1 MKKIVLFLLF
11 FALTFTFGVHGAR
24 AAGLGFYGSF
34 GGGTADW
41 SPNSSGVYD
50 FSKNTKHLGFGL
62 VMDTAPASARL
73 FNYQLNIGYDR
84 FRNTN
89 SNAWGDAD
97 LDSLVISN
105 NFGFGGMLNSTT
117 RLWFGPE
124 IQIRWADGK
133 PDRYSNFKIKLFGL
147 GIGPVLG
154 MNFNFSDSGTFAVKT
169 GYQFIHYAGEG
180 NGYFDHS
187 APNTVPLYSHNYNY
201 DVTEKMFYVMLEF
214 MIRTS
219 RDGY

>member
-1 MKKIVLFLLF
+1 
-11 FALTFTFGVHGAR
+11 
-24 AAGLGFYGSF
+24 
-34 GGGTADW
+34 
-41 SPNSSGVYD
+41 
-50 FSKNTKHLGFGL
+50 
-62 VMDTAPASARL
+62 
-73 FNYQLNIGYDR
+73 
-84 FRNTN
+84 NTN

-154 MNFNFSDSGTFAVKT
+154 MNFNLGDNLTFAVKT
-169 GYQFIHYAGEG
+169 GYQIIHYTGEG
-180 NGYFDHS
+180 NGD
-187 APNTVPLYSHNYNY
+187 YSHDPLFPTGYHSYDY
-201 DVTEKMFYVMLEF
+201 DVTEKMFYVTLELMF
-214 MIRTS
+214 RTS
-219 RDGY
+219 RDRY